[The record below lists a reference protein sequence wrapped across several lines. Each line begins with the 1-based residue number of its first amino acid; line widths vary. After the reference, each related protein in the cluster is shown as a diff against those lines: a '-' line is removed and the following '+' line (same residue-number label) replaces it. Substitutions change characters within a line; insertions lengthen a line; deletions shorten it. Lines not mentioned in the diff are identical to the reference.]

1 MRRLAATGALCLAL
15 SVGVGTGSAFGA
27 SASNARYALAN
38 GCYSLVSK
46 TAGKPVA
53 KSPSGGY
60 RVADAGAEGFRMQ
73 AARARRVPLLRAGAG
88 LHGGAAR

>member
-15 SVGVGTGSAFGA
+15 SGGGGTGSAFGA

-53 KSPSGGY
+53 KSPTGGY

-73 AARARRVPLLRAGAG
+73 ATALGEYLFYGRARDFGHPC
-88 LHGGAAR
+88 